1 MYMCMY
7 VYACFEHSGDISCSL
22 LVNQSHTDDSWEGWN
37 SCLWIYA
44 LNLFIEHS
52 GEHWWEQNTLCS
64 FTTPQ
69 AFWQSSGPG
78 ALSILIT
85 SVVLYSLTRATLMS
99 PRKDETYVCGYIRFE
114 FIHWAFWRTL
124 MRTEYFLF
132 VHHTTSILAKLRT
145 WYFEHSGDISCS
157 LLVNLSHTDESWE
170 GRNTCMWIYTLWIYS
185 LSTLEN
191 TDENRIFFVRS
202 PHHKH
207 FGKAQHLV
215 LWALWWHQLFSTR

>member
-78 ALSILIT
+78 ALSTLVT
-85 SVVLYSLTRATLMS
+85 SVVLCSLTRATLMS
-99 PRKDETYVCGYIRFE
+99 PGKDEIRVCGYTF
-114 FIHWAFWRTL
+114 
-124 MRTEYFLF
+124 
-132 VHHTTSILAKLRT
+132 
-145 WYFEHSGDISCS
+145 
-157 LLVNLSHTDESWE
+157 
-170 GRNTCMWIYTLWIYS
+170 WIYS

-191 TDENRIFFVRS
+191 TDENKIFFVCS

-215 LWALWWHQLFSTR
+215 LWALWWHQSFSTR